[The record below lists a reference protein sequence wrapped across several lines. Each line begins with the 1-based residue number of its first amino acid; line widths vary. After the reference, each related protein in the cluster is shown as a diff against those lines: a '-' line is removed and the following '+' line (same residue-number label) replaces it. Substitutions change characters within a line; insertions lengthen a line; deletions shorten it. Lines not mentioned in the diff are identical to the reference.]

1 MITIKA
7 GTILY
12 HGTDCDDFAEEFDGL
27 NGPAWLSSSKDVARH
42 FATRSGGWGGQK
54 RIIAYKLAADV
65 RLPEITSPRQMQMF
79 AEEHGI
85 CLLGVEEMRES
96 VEEAGIP
103 GWVIP
108 NNYPNGDDILLVDT
122 SILNF
127 DSTEACD

>member
-12 HGTDCDDFAEEFDGL
+12 HGTDCDDFDEEFDRL
-27 NGPAWLSSSKDVARH
+27 TGPAWLSSSKEVARH
-42 FATRSGGWGGQK
+42 FATRSGGWGGTK
-54 RIIAYKLAADV
+54 RLIAYKLTEDV
-65 RLPEITSPRQMQMF
+65 RLPEITSSRQMQMF

-96 VEEAGIP
+96 VEQAGIP

-108 NNYPNGDDILLVDT
+108 NNYPDGDDILLV
-122 SILNF
+122 
-127 DSTEACD
+127 STGALDYQETELCV